1 MAPIALITRPD
12 DDAEPLAAAL
22 IARGIEV
29 LREPLLTIRPVANAH
44 LDLAGVQALLF
55 TSANGVRA
63 FASLSPRRD
72 LPAFAVGDA
81 TAKTLKDAGFQKVES
96 ASGSVE
102 DLAALVTRKL
112 DRRGGPLFHAAG
124 SAVAG
129 DLAGLLDKDGFE
141 LRRVVLYEAETAHML
156 SAETREKLA
165 AGEVGLVLLFSP
177 RTAETFLRLVGDAGP
192 EVTVGV
198 GKAIALCLSPAVA
211 RAIEPLQWRDVKTA
225 ERPELPAMLSLVD
238 VAAAELQPKGN
249 GPGPIL
255 DLEPETV
262 PNPADIEAALKRM
275 TPKRRSGGLVI
286 ALLVLLALGA
296 VAYFTRESWQPPL
309 MAMLDRGTEPTIDTS
324 ADGTSDGTGE
334 TTTAPAAGDT
344 TAAAQGLAQRI
355 GELEADLGGM
365 KAALADLESRASET
379 ASQDWQ
385 KAVAELGTLV
395 AEHHEKL
402 DQLEQDVAALDSAD
416 RETAIDELRKLV
428 AQQTARIEALEQ
440 RPAATPGTAATTG
453 ESAAPAAGSPELGF
467 AVEALRD
474 QNSALTA
481 ALDEARNEIA
491 ELRPL
496 AGRVEALE
504 ASAAKNAAESGN
516 VALLLAVARLSSAL
530 NGPRPFLPELT
541 TLNELAAKDPTLAGA
556 VNQAAAPIAPH
567 AENGIATFGDLR
579 DSFPDLADSLARSG
593 TGDAV
598 ADAAGAESEGWFRR
612 LMASLADLVTVRPT
626 GADVEGDTVGA
637 RVARAEAAVKAGDL
651 ETAAKELDGLPAA
664 AGWVASARARA
675 SVAPALDALEA
686 LAVARLGQATTP
698 GTNAP
703 GDSSGG

>member
-12 DDAEPLAAAL
+12 EDAEPLAAAL

-63 FASLSPRRD
+63 FASLSSRRD
-72 LPAFAVGDA
+72 LPALAVGDA
-81 TAKTLKDAGFQKVES
+81 TAKTLKDAGFLKVES
-96 ASGSVE
+96 AGGAVE
-102 DLAALVTRKL
+102 DLAALATRKL
-112 DRRGGPLFHAAG
+112 DPHGGPLFHAAG

-129 DLAGLLDKDGFE
+129 DLAGLLGKDGFE
-141 LRRVVLYEAETAHML
+141 LRRVVLYEAETAHAL

-165 AGEVGLVLLFSP
+165 AGQIGLVLLFSP
-177 RTAETFLRLVGDAGP
+177 RTAETFLRLVRDAGP
-192 EVTVGV
+192 EVTAGV

-211 RAIEPLQWRDVKTA
+211 RAIEPLSWRGVKTA
-225 ERPELPAMLSLVD
+225 ERPELPAMLALVD
-238 VAAAELQPKGN
+238 VAAAELRPQGN

-262 PNPADIEAALKRM
+262 PNPAEIEAALKRM
-275 TPKRRSGGLVI
+275 TPKRRSGGFVV

-296 VAYFTRESWQPPL
+296 VAYFTRASWQPPL
-309 MAMLDRGTEPTIDTS
+309 MAMLDRGTAPAVDTA
-324 ADGTSDGTGE
+324 ADGTSADIAPGE
-334 TTTAPAAGDT
+334 TATAPAAGDT

-379 ASQDWQ
+379 TSQDWQ

-402 DQLEQDVAALDSAD
+402 DRLEQDVTALGSAD
-416 RETAIDELRKLV
+416 REGAVEELRKLV
-428 AQQTARIEALEQ
+428 EQQTARIEALEQ
-440 RPAATPGTAATTG
+440 RPAPGAGTADGA
-453 ESAAPAAGSPELGF
+453 SAPAPSPELGY

-496 AGRVEALE
+496 AQRVEALE

-541 TLNELAAKDPTLAGA
+541 TLNELAAKDPALAGA
-556 VNQAAAPIAPH
+556 VKQAAAPIAPH
-567 AENGIATFGDLR
+567 AENGIATVGDLR
-579 DSFPDLADSLARSG
+579 DSFPDLADALARSD

-651 ETAAKELDGLPAA
+651 ETAATELDGLPTA

-675 SVAPALDALEA
+675 AVAPALDALEA
-686 LAVARLGQATTP
+686 LAVARLGQATP

-703 GDSSGG
+703 DGASGG

>member
-12 DDAEPLAAAL
+12 EDAEPLAAAL

-63 FASLSPRRD
+63 FASLSSRRD
-72 LPAFAVGDA
+72 LPALAVGDA
-81 TAKTLKDAGFQKVES
+81 TAKTLKDAGFLKVES
-96 ASGSVE
+96 AGGAVE
-102 DLAALVTRKL
+102 DLAALATRKL
-112 DRRGGPLFHAAG
+112 DPHGGPLFHAAG

-129 DLAGLLDKDGFE
+129 DLAGLLGKDGFE
-141 LRRVVLYEAETAHML
+141 LRRVVLYEAETAHAL

-165 AGEVGLVLLFSP
+165 AGEIGLVLLFSP
-177 RTAETFLRLVGDAGP
+177 RTAETFLRLVRDAGP
-192 EVTVGV
+192 EVTAGV

-211 RAIEPLQWRDVKTA
+211 RAIEPLSWRGVKTA
-225 ERPELPAMLSLVD
+225 ERPELPAMLALVD
-238 VAAAELQPKGN
+238 VAAAELRPQGN

-262 PNPADIEAALKRM
+262 PNPAEIEAALKRM
-275 TPKRRSGGLVI
+275 TPKRRSGGFVV

-296 VAYFTRESWQPPL
+296 VAYFTRASWQPPL
-309 MAMLDRGTEPTIDTS
+309 MAMLDRGISVDT
-324 ADGTSDGTGE
+324 ADGTSADIAPGE
-334 TTTAPAAGDT
+334 TVTAPAAGA
-344 TAAAQGLAQRI
+344 TAAAAEGLAQRI
-355 GELEADLGGM
+355 GELESDLGAM
-365 KAALADLESRASET
+365 KAALADLETRTGEA

-402 DQLEQDVAALDSAD
+402 GQLEQDVTALGSAD
-416 RETAIDELRKLV
+416 RESAIDELRKLV
-428 AQQTARIEALEQ
+428 EQQTARIEALEQ
-440 RPAATPGTAATTG
+440 RPAPGAGTADGA
-453 ESAAPAAGSPELGF
+453 SAPAPSPELGY

-496 AGRVEALE
+496 AQRVEALE

-541 TLNELAAKDPTLAGA
+541 TLNELAAKDPVLAGA
-556 VNQAAAPIAPH
+556 VKQAAAPIAPH
-567 AENGIATFGDLR
+567 AENGIATVGDLR
-579 DSFPDLADSLARSG
+579 DSFPDLADALARSD

-598 ADAAGAESEGWFRR
+598 ADAAGAEPEGWFRR

-651 ETAAKELDGLPAA
+651 ETAATELDGLPTA

-675 SVAPALDALEA
+675 AVAPALDALEA
-686 LAVARLGQATTP
+686 LAVARLGQATP

-703 GDSSGG
+703 DGASGG